1 MAGAGQEQPSWV
13 TVTCKWGTGLTG
25 VRDGRPWRWAREQLE
40 ASVGTALLCLWP
52 ATWPGASF
60 RLLSH
65 WGPQSPGQLWPSAL
79 PTAGPA
85 LPRPAPPHPTG

>member
-25 VRDGRPWRWAREQLE
+25 VRDGRPRRWAREQLE